1 MYKNIIFDLGGVVV
15 DFKPREF
22 LLERFYNEEIEQK
35 VFELT
40 FGSEEWLLLDAGKL
54 SRAEGN
60 ALMLEKATAAG
71 CAFEVQ
77 SVLDDWARM
86 LKTRRKTVEVI
97 KRLKKMGFSI
107 YYLSNIPQDVI
118 DEIRQREFWPL
129 FDGGIASCEAKLTKP
144 DPAIYKLL
152 LEQYSLVPAETIFVH
167 DHKPNTTPALDL
179 QITCIHYKGS
189 SSFIRALNTCGIPIK
204 EHLLW

>member
-15 DFKPREF
+15 DFNPREF

-60 ALMLEKATAAG
+60 ALMLEKAKAAG

-118 DEIRQREFWPL
+118 DEIRQRDFWPL
-129 FDGGIASCEAKLTKP
+129 FDGGIASCEVKLTKP

-152 LEQYSLVPAETIFVH
+152 LKQYGLVPAETIFVD
-167 DHKPNTTPALDL
+167 DHKPNTTAAFDL
-179 QITCIHYKGS
+179 GITGIHYKGS
-189 SSFIRALNTCGIPIK
+189 ASFIRALNTCGIPIK

>member
-15 DFKPREF
+15 DFNPREF
-22 LLERFYNEEIEQK
+22 LLERFYNDEIEHK
-35 VFELT
+35 VFDLT
-40 FGSEEWLLLDAGKL
+40 FGSEEWTLLDAGQL

-60 ALMLEKATAAG
+60 ARMLEKARAEG

-107 YYLSNIPQDVI
+107 YYLSKDVYKRQVPQGGTQKMLCLRSAHGLRQAQFYPWCSRHSRQCP
-118 DEIRQREFWPL
+118 RQR
-129 FDGGIASCEAKLTKP
+129 
-144 DPAIYKLL
+144 
-152 LEQYSLVPAETIFVH
+152 
-167 DHKPNTTPALDL
+167 
-179 QITCIHYKGS
+179 
-189 SSFIRALNTCGIPIK
+189 SF
-204 EHLLW
+204 

>member
-15 DFKPREF
+15 DFNPREF
-22 LLERFYNEEIEQK
+22 LLERFYNEDMENR
-35 VFELT
+35 VFDLT

-54 SRAEGN
+54 TRAEGN
-60 ALMLEKATAAG
+60 ARMLEKAKEAG
-71 CAFEVQ
+71 CVFEVQ
-77 SVLDDWARM
+77 SVLDDWGRM

-107 YYLSNIPQDVI
+107 YYLSNIPQDII

-129 FDGGIASCEAKLTKP
+129 FDGGIASCEVQLTKP

-152 LEQYSLVPAETIFVH
+152 LERYELIPAETIFVD
-167 DHKPNTTPALDL
+167 DHKPNTTAAFDL
-179 QITCIHYKGS
+179 GITGIHYKGS

>member
-15 DFKPREF
+15 DFNPREF
-22 LLERFYNEEIEQK
+22 LLERFYNEEIEHM
-35 VFELT
+35 VFDLT
-40 FGSEEWLLLDAGKL
+40 FGSEEWTLLDAGQL

-60 ALMLEKATAAG
+60 ARILEKARAEG

-118 DEIRQREFWPL
+118 DEIRQRDFWPL
-129 FDGGIASCEAKLTKP
+129 FDGGIASCEVKLTKP

-152 LEQYSLVPAETIFVH
+152 LERCQLIPSETIFV
-167 DHKPNTTPALDL
+167 DDSKPNTTAAFDL
-179 QITCIHYKGS
+179 GITGIHYKGS

>member
-15 DFKPREF
+15 DFNPREF
-22 LLERFYNEEIEQK
+22 LLERFYNEEIEHK
-35 VFELT
+35 VFDLT
-40 FGSEEWLLLDAGKL
+40 FGSEEWTLLDAGQL

-60 ALMLEKATAAG
+60 ARMLEKARAEG

-118 DEIRQREFWPL
+118 DEIRQRDFWPL
-129 FDGGIASCEAKLTKP
+129 FDGGIASCEVKLTKP
-144 DPAIYKLL
+144 DPAIYRRLFEKFDIRPEESFFIDDIQENIDGAKACGMDGYCFADGDVEKLREEL
-152 LEQYSLVPAETIFVH
+152 
-167 DHKPNTTPALDL
+167 
-179 QITCIHYKGS
+179 
-189 SSFIRALNTCGIPIK
+189 GI
-204 EHLLW
+204 